1 MYFVVF
7 CTSPY
12 TILIGASLC
21 NQTKMAKYTKSFEK
35 LLNFCAKGYT
45 IQLRKRLRDLNLTN
59 KELRTRRYGFDE
71 RHR

>member
-1 MYFVVF
+1 MRFVVF
-7 CTSPY
+7 CTSLY
-12 TILIGASLC
+12 TMQIGYSLC
-21 NQTKMAKYTKSFEK
+21 NQTKMAKWTKKFEK
-35 LLNFCAKGYT
+35 LLNFCAKRYR